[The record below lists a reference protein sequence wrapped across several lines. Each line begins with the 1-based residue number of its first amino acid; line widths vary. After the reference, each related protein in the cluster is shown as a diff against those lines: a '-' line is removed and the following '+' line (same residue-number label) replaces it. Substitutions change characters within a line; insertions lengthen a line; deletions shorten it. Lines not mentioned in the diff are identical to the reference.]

1 MSGVVE
7 DMQCPH
13 CGHTSRTYRRPI
25 TSSMARWLIA
35 LVRRY
40 EKEPRWYSV
49 GEPWSLLIGSGTGDT
64 AKLLYWGLIKSAQND
79 NPKKRTSGL
88 WQPTREGFAFVYNAL
103 RVPSHAL
110 IRDGN
115 LIGLVGHEVSIAV
128 CLGNK
133 FDYSALMAGEL

>member
-1 MSGVVE
+1 V
-7 DMQCPH
+7 
-13 CGHTSRTYRRPI
+13 SRTYRRPI

-49 GEPWSLLIGSGTGDT
+49 SEPWSLAIGSGTGDT

-88 WQPTREGFAFVYNAL
+88 WQPTREGFAFAYEAL
-103 RVPSHAL
+103 RVKSHAL
-110 IRDGN
+110 IRDGE
-115 LIGLVGHEVSIAV
+115 LIELVGHEVNIRQ
-128 CLGNK
+128 CLTTK
-133 FDYSALMAGEL
+133 FDYTALMAGEL